1 MTSSNDGKRVVGL
14 GLVGLGGATLSM
26 LPKFAKNPGFKIVAA
41 ADVDAEV
48 LAAFSKDF
56 PEAKTY
62 TSVQDLC
69 TNADVE
75 LVYIATPN
83 KLHMEHT
90 LAAFEAR
97 KHVLIEKP
105 MTLEI
110 PGSIAMIEAAEKA
123 GVLLGVN
130 VKHSFEPRVQK
141 VREMVR
147 TEEFGKL
154 RLINSWRYVDWLYRP
169 RTPEELTPEWGGGIV
184 WRQAPHQLDI
194 VRTIG
199 GGNVRSLRSMAGVW
213 DPERRVPG
221 AHATF
226 MEFEDGAVATAMISG
241 YDHYDSRLLVF
252 GPDAI
257 DPAKHGAAR
266 RELRESL
273 VGSQEG
279 DAARAERYGG
289 ERAGSAVRETP
300 GLGGGWIMGGPTVIS
315 FDHADVSFSRN
326 GLEVFSD
333 DARYEI
339 DLKGPEDGRD
349 GRLNT
354 YYDAIV
360 NGAPLPADGGWGM
373 ATLEVLLAVGESGAQ
388 RKELMLE
395 HQVASVDQA

>member
-1 MTSSNDGKRVVGL
+1 MTSTSNGKPVVGL
-14 GLVGLGGATLSM
+14 GIVGLGGATLGM
-26 LPKFAKNPGFKIVAA
+26 LPKFAKNAGYRIVAA
-41 ADVDAEV
+41 ADIDPEV
-48 LAAFSKDF
+48 LAAFAGDF
-56 PEAKTY
+56 PDAKTY
-62 TSVQDLC
+62 ASVQELC
-69 TNADVE
+69 KNADVD

-83 KLHMEHT
+83 RLHMEHT
-90 LAAFEAR
+90 LAAFEAK

-105 MTLEI
+105 MTIEI
-110 PGSIAMIEAAEKA
+110 PGSIAMIEAAEQA

-130 VKHSFEPRVQK
+130 VKHSFEPRVRK
-141 VREMVR
+141 VREMVIS
-147 TEEFGKL
+147 EEFGKL

-199 GGNVRSLRSMAGVW
+199 GGMVRSVRSMAGVW
-213 DPERRVPG
+213 DPDRRVPG

-257 DPAKHGAAR
+257 DESKHAAAR

-273 VGSQEG
+273 AGSNEA

-300 GLGGGWIMGGPTVIS
+300 GLGGGWVMGGPTVIS
-315 FDHADVSFSRN
+315 FDHADVAFSLN

-349 GRLNT
+349 GRINT

-360 NGAPLPADGGWGM
+360 NGAPLPADGRWGM
-373 ATLEVLLAVGESGAQ
+373 GTLEVLLAVGESGAKRQ
-388 RKELMLE
+388 ELMMA
-395 HQVASVDQA
+395 HQVASVD

>member
-1 MTSSNDGKRVVGL
+1 MTSSNDGKRVIGL

-83 KLHMEHT
+83 RLHSEHT
-90 LAAFEAR
+90 LAAFEAK

-105 MTLEI
+105 MTIEI
-110 PGSIAMIEAAEKA
+110 PGSIAMVEAAEKA

-154 RLINSWRYVDWLYRP
+154 RLMNSWRYVDWLYRP

-199 GGNVRSLRSMAGVW
+199 GGMVRSLRSMAGVW
-213 DPERRVPG
+213 DPARRVPG

-273 VGSQEG
+273 VGSQEA

-289 ERAGSAVRETP
+289 ERAGSAVRESP

-333 DARYEI
+333 DTRYEI

-360 NGAPLPADGGWGM
+360 NGAPLPADGRWGM

-395 HQVASVDQA
+395 HQVASVDKA

>member
-1 MTSSNDGKRVVGL
+1 MTSSNDGKRVIGL

-83 KLHMEHT
+83 RLHSEHT
-90 LAAFEAR
+90 LAAFEAK

-105 MTLEI
+105 MTIEI
-110 PGSIAMIEAAEKA
+110 PGSIAMVEAAEKA

-154 RLINSWRYVDWLYRP
+154 RLMNSWRYVDWLYRP

-199 GGNVRSLRSMAGVW
+199 GGMVRSLRSMAGVW
-213 DPERRVPG
+213 DPARRVPG

-273 VGSQEG
+273 VGSQEA

-289 ERAGSAVRETP
+289 ERAGSAVRESP

-360 NGAPLPADGGWGM
+360 NGAPLPADGRWGM

-395 HQVASVDQA
+395 HQVASVDKA

>member
-1 MTSSNDGKRVVGL
+1 VTSSDNARVIGL
-14 GLVGLGGATLSM
+14 GIVGLGGATLSM
-26 LPKFAKNPGFKIVAA
+26 LPKFAKNAGYKIVAA
-41 ADVDAEV
+41 ADIDKDV

-56 PEAKTY
+56 PGAKTY

-69 TNADVE
+69 TNGDVE

-83 KLHMEHT
+83 RLHSEHT
-90 LAAFEAR
+90 IAAFAGG

-105 MTLEI
+105 MTIEI

-199 GGNVRSLRSMAGVW
+199 GGMVRSVRSMAGVW

-226 MEFEDGAVATAMISG
+226 IEFEDGAVATAMISG

-252 GPDAI
+252 GPDAL
-257 DPAKHGAAR
+257 DPTRHAGAR

-273 VGSQEG
+273 AGSAEA
-279 DAARAERYGG
+279 DAAASERYGG

-333 DARYEI
+333 TDRYEI
-339 DLKGPEDGRD
+339 DLKGPKDGRD
-349 GRLNT
+349 GRLDT
-354 YYDAIV
+354 FYDSIV
-360 NGAPLPADGGWGM
+360 NGAPLPADGRWGM
-373 ATLEVLLAVGESGAQ
+373 ATLEVLLAVQQSGDE
-388 RKELMLE
+388 RRELMLA
-395 HQVASVDQA
+395 HQIDSVD